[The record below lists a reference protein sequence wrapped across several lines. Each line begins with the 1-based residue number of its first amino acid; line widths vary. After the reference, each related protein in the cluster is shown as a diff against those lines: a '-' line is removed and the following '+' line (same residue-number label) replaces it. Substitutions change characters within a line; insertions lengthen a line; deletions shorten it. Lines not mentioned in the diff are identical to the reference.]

1 MSHATADR
9 TQPILTGARLTLE
22 PLAAE
27 HTEGLVAMFAHPRT
41 SRYFP
46 VDFSDEKAA
55 RKLVAGRLADAGP
68 PELGYWAWLMDGQVI
83 GLGHL
88 QPARDLPSELIETGW
103 CVRPD
108 LWRRGLAGEAIRLLL
123 GYALTDL
130 RLPAVWA
137 LVDDRNTPSLGFARR
152 LGFLPVG
159 ERKLDAGLAQV
170 FVKLPAAPG
179 VSGGGLGSAA
189 SPARCRGRE

>member
-1 MSHATADR
+1 MSDAAVDR

-27 HTEGLVAMFAHPRT
+27 HTEGLVKMFADPRT
-41 SRYFP
+41 SRYLP
-46 VDFSDEKAA
+46 VDFSNEKAA
-55 RKLVAGRLADAGP
+55 RSLVASRLADELP
-68 PELGYWAWLMDGQVI
+68 PKLGYWTWLMDGQVI

-108 LWRRGLAGEAIRLLL
+108 LWRQGLAREAIQLLL
-123 GYALTDL
+123 AYALTDL

-137 LVDDRNTPSLGFARR
+137 LVDNRNTPSQAFARR
-152 LGFLPVG
+152 LGFLPVA
-159 ERKLDAGLAQV
+159 ERNLDTRPAQV
-170 FVKLPAAPG
+170 YVKLPAPP
-179 VSGGGLGSAA
+179 
-189 SPARCRGRE
+189 SPPTRS